1 MIKETLSAN
10 QHRDF
15 EIDGNYLYVFDA
27 GGPIEVVLRGGR
39 SSGEVHRLER
49 KTIINGKDFSS
60 VRVRDLSGVTNSFE
74 LWNGLGDYRPSV
86 DGADVKIDGQIAI
99 DDSTPVE
106 VNVINPTAEATIVV
120 ANDNAHLANVNL
132 VAGAAAVQIAPANAN
147 RKSVRVAIA
156 SDQVG
161 AIALGKAGLLSNQ
174 GGLLEPGTIEY
185 IDSEGAL
192 FARNDNVSDVV
203 VWVMEINRI

>member
-15 EIDGNYLYVFDA
+15 EIDGNYLYVFNA
-27 GGPIEVVLRGGR
+27 TGPIEVVLRGGR
-39 SSGEVHRLER
+39 SNGEVHRLER

-60 VRVRDLSGVTNSFE
+60 ARVRDLSGATNAFE

-86 DGADVKIDGQIAI
+86 DGADVRIDGDMSI
-99 DDSTPVE
+99 DDSTPIE
-106 VNVINPTAEATIVV
+106 VNVTNPTSSATIVV

-132 VAGAAAVQIAPANAN
+132 VAGAAAVQIAAPNAN
-147 RKSVRVAIA
+147 RKSVRIAIA
-156 SDQVG
+156 SDQAG
-161 AIALGKAGLLSNQ
+161 PIALGKAGLLANQ

-185 IDSEGAL
+185 IDTEGAL